1 MREPS
6 GVYVGECVAATVSGV
21 SLLHGTDEVFVHD
34 NEPIFKAVS
43 DAWKTVMLQT
53 PSGSVRVSVR
63 GRVKDRNSGW
73 GRYMDKVIVRV
84 SARLGFMLGL
94 GL

>member
-1 MREPS
+1 M
-6 GVYVGECVAATVSGV
+6 
-21 SLLHGTDEVFVHD
+21 
-34 NEPIFKAVS
+34 
-43 DAWKTVMLQT
+43 
-53 PSGSVRVSVR
+53 RVSVR

-94 GL
+94 GLELGLG